1 MKKQKIIAQI
11 NDKFEN
17 NLFLTTENKLPKKIA
32 VAVSGG
38 ADSMALA
45 ILMLEFTKHLDI
57 DLYAFTVDH
66 GLRKSSKKEAIYVN
80 KILTKL
86 GYVHRTLIWV
96 GKKPTTKIE
105 EVARAKRYEL
115 IFKAC
120 KELGIEYLATAHH
133 KDDQIETLL
142 MRFFKGSGA
151 DGLCG
156 IPSMREEDGIK
167 IIRPLLYLS
176 KKEIKDI
183 CKLHKIKW
191 KEDESNKDDKFMR
204 NKIRKMCTSLRKQNI
219 LTDEILLARERAE
232 SESSALNNI
241 ANKAFEDLITI
252 KQNELI
258 MDKKEFFAL
267 EKEIQF
273 RLLQKMLDYF
283 NVGSYSCKRKSIETV
298 LNNLNNNKG
307 STLRKCFIKTSRGK
321 IRICKE

>member
-1 MKKQKIIAQI
+1 MKKQKTIAQI
-11 NDKFEN
+11 NDKFES

-86 GYVHRTLIWV
+86 GYVHRTLIWA

-105 EVARAKRYEL
+105 EVARKKRYEL
-115 IFKAC
+115 IFKEC

-241 ANKAFEDLITI
+241 ANKAFENLITI